1 MRLIFTALS
10 AAADNRGSLSIHKRL
25 ALAVMLLQGA
35 SSRQIF
41 GGLRMGA
48 GCLPFAGV
56 GDNREAP
63 AGLMARETTP
73 TRFRLSTKSRGN
85 PAKAAMAR
93 LFLYFH
99 KKGHS
104 MPKHNHAQIEQTN
117 QNSSQQQVPAA
128 NTEALI
134 DTRCPWTRMAE
145 GSRNA
150 SIDGWQLAKA
160 RRTASGISAIL
171 RVLDVHRDRREN
183 EEQPLMVSGVEG
195 GLFDAATQLI
205 HCLEAQFDGWAEKAG
220 EA

>member
-1 MRLIFTALS
+1 MEMRLTFTALS
-10 AAADNRGSLSIHKRL
+10 VAADNRGSLSIHKRL

-99 KKGHS
+99 KKGHF
-104 MPKHNHAQIEQTN
+104 MPKHSHAQTEQTTQD
-117 QNSSQQQVPAA
+117 QNELVD
-128 NTEALI
+128 AL
-134 DTRCPWTRMAE
+134 D
-145 GSRNA
+145 
-150 SIDGWQLAKA
+150 LL
-160 RRTASGISAIL
+160 TASLSQADA
-171 RVLDVHRDRREN
+171 V
-183 EEQPLMVSGVEG
+183 VSLLVEKGERNNTGLTLSHKPVIDALWAVRNLLFKAKIATETIEGVK
-195 GLFDAATQLI
+195 
-205 HCLEAQFDGWAEKAG
+205 HAG
-220 EA
+220 VKHER

>member
-1 MRLIFTALS
+1 MEMRLTFTALS
-10 AAADNRGSLSIHKRL
+10 VAADNRGSLSIHKRL

-99 KKGHS
+99 KKGHF
-104 MPKHNHAQIEQTN
+104 MPKHSHAQTEQTTQD
-117 QNSSQQQVPAA
+117 QNELVD
-128 NTEALI
+128 AL
-134 DTRCPWTRMAE
+134 D
-145 GSRNA
+145 
-150 SIDGWQLAKA
+150 LL
-160 RRTASGISAIL
+160 TASLSQADA
-171 RVLDVHRDRREN
+171 V
-183 EEQPLMVSGVEG
+183 VSLLVEKGERNNTGLTLSHKPVIDALWAVRNLLFKAKIATETIEGVK
-195 GLFDAATQLI
+195 
-205 HCLEAQFDGWAEKAG
+205 HAG
-220 EA
+220 VKHEC